1 MKQPKQRKPRRK
13 PLILL
18 LLVLGCVAV
27 LATGTYAAYTE
38 YKTVK
43 RVVAARTKETS
54 GELRF
59 SSNLLDPYNEKPQ
72 AGYGIRPISVSS
84 SGNVTIGI
92 QICNYPQGDMSAFN
106 DKTIVYTM
114 TVAYPKG
121 YSGSNTETFSG
132 TLLGGTISSNT
143 HNLVIPQDK
152 VSLVSKGTIEVVV
165 NATPLEAVNSQH
177 LAACLQLI
185 PTTVTDTSWHWELIE
200 KQNNH
205 DYATTDAFNVHLYGT
220 EQCKMQLTWNSSIIE
235 LGDWSKQLLGVAPGS
250 SSPLTISLGGPDQ
263 PTSYVLQFY
272 RVAPPAENES
282 YDNLGID
289 LKRITP

>member
-13 PLILL
+13 LLILL

-54 GELRF
+54 GGLRF

-106 DKTIVYTM
+106 DTTIDYTM
-114 TVAYPKG
+114 TVAYPEG

-143 HNLVIPQDK
+143 HNLVIPQDN
-152 VSLVSKGTIEVVV
+152 VSLVSNGTIEVVV
-165 NATPLEAVNSQH
+165 KAVPSEAVNSQH
-177 LAACLQLI
+177 LAARLQLI
-185 PTTVTDTSWHWELIE
+185 PTTVTDTSWHLEPLE
-200 KQNNH
+200 NNN
-205 DYATTDAFNVHLYGT
+205 YETTDAFNVHLYGT
-220 EQCKMQLTWNSSIIE
+220 EQCQMQLIWNSSIIE
-235 LGDWSKQLLGVAPGS
+235 LGDWSKQLLGATTSS

-282 YDNLGID
+282 YNSLGIN
-289 LKRITP
+289 LEPITP

>member
-13 PLILL
+13 LLILL

-27 LATGTYAAYTE
+27 LATGTYAAYTS
-38 YKTVK
+38 YATVK

-54 GELRF
+54 GGLRF
-59 SSNLLDPYNEKPQ
+59 SSNLLDPYNERPTD
-72 AGYGIRPISVSS
+72 GYGIRPISVSS

-106 DKTIVYTM
+106 DTTITYTM
-114 TVAYPKG
+114 TVAYPEG

-143 HNLVIPQDK
+143 HNLVITQDD
-152 VSLVSKGTIEVVV
+152 VSLVSNGTIEVVV
-165 NATPLEAVNSQH
+165 RAEPPEAVNSQH
-177 LAACLQLI
+177 LAARLQLI
-185 PTTVTDTSWHWELIE
+185 PTTVTDTSWHWERLE
-200 KQNNH
+200 NSN
-205 DYATTDAFNVHLYGT
+205 YETTDAFNVHLYGT
-220 EQCKMQLTWNSSIIE
+220 EQCKMQLIWNRDIIE
-235 LGDWSKQLLGVAPGS
+235 LGDWSKQLLGVATDS

-272 RVAPPAENES
+272 RVAPPTENES

>member
-1 MKQPKQRKPRRK
+1 MKQHNPRRK
-13 PLILL
+13 FLILS

-27 LATGTYAAYTE
+27 LATGTYAAYTS
-38 YKTVK
+38 YATVK

-84 SGNVTIGI
+84 SGKVTIGI

-106 DKTIVYTM
+106 DTTIQYEMSVT
-114 TVAYPKG
+114 YPAG
-121 YSGSNTETFSG
+121 YSDSNTETFSG
-132 TLLGGTISSNT
+132 TLLGGTISSKT
-143 HNLVIPQDK
+143 HNLTIPQEK

-165 NATPLEAVNSQH
+165 KAKPSEAVNSQH
-177 LAACLQLI
+177 LAARLQLI
-185 PTTVTDTSWHWELIE
+185 PTTVTDTSWHLEPLE
-200 KQNNH
+200 NNN
-205 DYATTDAFNVHLYGT
+205 YETTDAFNVHLYGT
-220 EQCKMQLTWNSSIIE
+220 EQCKMQLIWNSSIIE
-235 LGDWSKQLLGVAPGS
+235 LGDWSKQLLGVETS
-250 SSPLTISLGGPDQ
+250 ISSPLTISLGGPDQ

-282 YDNLGID
+282 YNSLGIE
-289 LKRITP
+289 LKPITP